1 MLLVA
6 VIAVGQ
12 EQPSVVQHFWAIM
25 GKMGPRWACTGPFTL
40 LGPLLSLRSGPGQAR
55 PWVSLWNKDWPQ
67 GPGGDSRAAE
77 RRDRPQTTV
86 EVLALAP
93 N

>member
-6 VIAVGQ
+6 VLAVGQ

-55 PWVSLWNKDWPQ
+55 PWVLWLLASCVTLGKLLNF
-67 GPGGDSRAAE
+67 S
-77 RRDRPQTTV
+77 
-86 EVLALAP
+86 EVLFSSVMSL
-93 N
+93 